1 MPDGHSFRAKSSQG
15 PSVQS
20 LATAS
25 LVPRPLSYPDPPRVE
40 GGSGYKT
47 RQLLACASCHDRKK
61 WFLCTAVLPSKMLVV
76 CHVHRASLSSQ
87 HLFCREEDIDAL
99 AHEIEVGGGMDS
111 GQQQPESQSKATKVD
126 TKDNGLED
134 KPEASEGGAGGKEEE
149 EEGEEGHTV
158 LTPAQKKAAKR
169 EREKKKKEAAKKAK
183 QQQSSQK
190 EEEKSKITE
199 TVNAAQTGQDEGSSV
214 EVKGQSPPEAAQKP
228 VEEGS
233 GGEGAVGEEGEEGG
247 DGDDKKKKK
256 KKKKK
261 TEEEK
266 KGKVKK
272 PGKSAILGIKKQ
284 IEALRLEQKRRE
296 EEELALQRAEEEAE
310 RKRQEEVSAS

>member
-1 MPDGHSFRAKSSQG
+1 M
-15 PSVQS
+15 VV
-20 LATAS
+20 AS
-25 LVPRPLSYPDPPRVE
+25 EQTQARDPQFNSWRLLVSYPDPPQVE
-40 GGSGYKT
+40 GGLGT
-47 RQLLACASCHDRKK
+47 RLGNCQLMLHFMTEKNGFFAQQY
-61 WFLCTAVLPSKMLVV
+61 FLPKMLVV
-76 CHVHRASLSSQ
+76 CRVHRPLSSQ

-199 TVNAAQTGQDEGSSV
+199 AVNAAQTGQDEGSSV